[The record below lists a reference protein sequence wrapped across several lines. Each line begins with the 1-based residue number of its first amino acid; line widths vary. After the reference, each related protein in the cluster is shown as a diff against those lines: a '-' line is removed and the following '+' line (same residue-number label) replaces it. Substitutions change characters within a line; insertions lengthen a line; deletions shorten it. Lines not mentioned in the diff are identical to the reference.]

1 MGTKKIPQKN
11 DLVLVVV
18 NNITNHGIYCDLKE
32 YDGITAYCHIS
43 EIAGTFIRN
52 IRNFVKVGQNTVAK
66 VLRVSPENNQ
76 VDISLKRVNDSHKR
90 DKIQEYKRQNAAI
103 AICNLIAEKLKIK
116 VDQVRNEIETPL
128 IKIYGNMYAGF
139 EEIAVSEGEVLN
151 DYNFSTEMKKA
162 ILDVVAISIQISTV
176 NISADLGVRSFAPDG
191 VEHVKSL
198 LKSAEDTA
206 NRFTEVN
213 SKITTLGSPQYRINL
228 EGRSY
233 DEVLEVLDSIENE
246 LNTISKS
253 LNVEYVIER
262 KKN

>member
-1 MGTKKIPQKN
+1 MAALSYLLTHLSFRTNSKPPIAEIHQDHCAQSACFVWPTFLIPTLIAAARLRFEQARAFQMSFDNKPLAMALSRSLDQCPLRLGRRIVKKSF
-11 DLVLVVV
+11 
-18 NNITNHGIYCDLKE
+18 
-32 YDGITAYCHIS
+32 IS
-43 EIAGTFIRN
+43 GSPPA
-52 IRNFVKVGQNTVAK
+52 
-66 VLRVSPENNQ
+66 LR
-76 VDISLKRVNDSHKR
+76 R
-90 DKIQEYKRQNAAI
+90 
-103 AICNLIAEKLKIK
+103 LIAEKLKIK

-139 EEIAVSEGEVLN
+139 EEIALSEGEVLN

-162 ILDVVAISIQISTV
+162 ILDIVAISIQISTV
-176 NISADLGVRSFAPDG
+176 NVSADLGVRSFAPDG

-198 LKSAEDTA
+198 LKSAEETA

-233 DEVLEVLDSIENE
+233 DEVLEVLDSIESE

>member
-1 MGTKKIPQKN
+1 
-11 DLVLVVV
+11 
-18 NNITNHGIYCDLKE
+18 
-32 YDGITAYCHIS
+32 
-43 EIAGTFIRN
+43 
-52 IRNFVKVGQNTVAK
+52 
-66 VLRVSPENNQ
+66 
-76 VDISLKRVNDSHKR
+76 
-90 DKIQEYKRQNAAI
+90 
-103 AICNLIAEKLKIK
+103 
-116 VDQVRNEIETPL
+116 
-128 IKIYGNMYAGF
+128 MYAGF

-198 LKSAEDTA
+198 LKSAEETA

-233 DEVLEVLDSIENE
+233 DEVLEVLDSIESE